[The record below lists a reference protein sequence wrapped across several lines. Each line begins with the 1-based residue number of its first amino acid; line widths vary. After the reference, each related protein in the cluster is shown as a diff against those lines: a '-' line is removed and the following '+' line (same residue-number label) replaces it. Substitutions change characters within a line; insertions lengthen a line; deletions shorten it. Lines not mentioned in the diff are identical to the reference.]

1 MPLKR
6 FLPAPQAN
14 KSRLLALA
22 AAACVLNG
30 EAMAAERETVS
41 LAEREIQRRASLLND
56 QAAKISE
63 AEVMLAKGQVAEAL
77 KAYEDAYLAVPDLAM
92 ARPLREAALDGFLH
106 AGLRRAGELIN
117 AADYAEAGKILDRLE
132 PLVSLEAKQKIRQL
146 RVKMEDPDRHPPA
159 LTPKHI
165 SNVEQVQKLLVRA
178 ASEHETG
185 MYDKALET
193 YEDVLRIDPTNTAA
207 RRGMETVERERAR
220 YLQSAA
226 DHQRSRMLNE
236 VSSLWENKPASRQVQ
251 AMAADASLANAS
263 LMSARDRKETL
274 TRKLRDI
281 KIQRID
287 FTGASLEE
295 VIEYLRVRSRDVDPE
310 GKGVDFVLSLG
321 ESAPSRQISLNLVD
335 VPVEEVLRYATEI
348 AGVAFR
354 VEEFA
359 VRIVPLTDTNETLI
373 SKTYRVPPDFISAA
387 PMDAAAPAAADPFA
401 AQGAAAA
408 APSGLLRRL
417 SAREFLESRGIVFP
431 EGGGASF
438 NPAANMLI
446 VRTTAKN
453 LEMVDALVDQSLNSS
468 PKMAV
473 IDVKV
478 VEITNTKLDEIGFD
492 WLLGGFIAS
501 KVELGGGTAG
511 NQQPVA
517 FAVNEFP
524 NDPRLDKT
532 NMGPLTAGLRSS
544 ADLTENRTIDDIL
557 FGSDSSTSTRSP
569 GVISLAGVLT
579 DPQFQVVIRGIDQRG
594 GVDLLSKPSVITKS
608 GQPASI
614 EIVREMIYPTE
625 FDPPQIPTNVGSNV
639 IFVGVGPPPPLT
651 IPPIPVTPTTPTA
664 FETRRVGMVLNV
676 EPVISDDAR
685 SVDLTLTP
693 EFTEFVGF
701 VNYGSPIFNVTSAS
715 VAPGLNLV
723 AKQELTANTILQPI
737 FSSKKVTTAVKVYD
751 GSTIVLGGVI
761 SDNTIMIDDKIPVLG
776 DVPVV
781 GRLFQGKVKQK
792 RSKNM
797 LMFVSVKVVDP
808 SGNRVN
814 RP

>member
-6 FLPAPQAN
+6 FLSAPQAN

-30 EAMAAERETVS
+30 EVVAAESETVT
-41 LAEREIQRRASLLND
+41 LADREIQRRASLLSN

-63 AEVMLAKGQVAEAL
+63 AEVMLAKGQADEAM
-77 KAYEDAYLAVPDLAM
+77 KAYEAAYLAVPDLPM
-92 ARPLREAALDGFLH
+92 ARPLREVALDGFFH

-117 AADYAEAGKILDRLE
+117 EADYAGAGKILDRLE
-132 PLVSLEAKQKIRQL
+132 PLVSLEAKQKIFQL
-146 RVKMEDPDRHPPA
+146 RTKMQDPDRYPPA

-165 SNVEQVQKLLVRA
+165 SNVEQVQKLLVKA

-185 MYDKALET
+185 QYDKALQT

-226 DHQRSRMLNE
+226 DHQRSHMLNE
-236 VSSLWENKPASRQVQ
+236 VASLWENKPVSKQVQ

-263 LMSARDRKETL
+263 LMSVRDRRETL
-274 TRKLRDI
+274 TRKLREV

-295 VIEYLRVRSRDVDPE
+295 VIEYLRVRSRDADTE
-310 GKGVDFVLSLG
+310 GKGIDFVLSLA
-321 ESAPSRQISLNLVD
+321 SAAPSRQISLNLVD

-348 AGVAFR
+348 AGVTFR

-387 PMDAAAPAAADPFA
+387 PMDAAAPAPADPFA
-401 AQGAAAA
+401 AQGAAA

-417 SAREFLESRGIVFP
+417 SAKEFLESRGIVFP

-453 LEMVDALVDQSLNSS
+453 LEMVDSLVDQSLNTS

-478 VEITNTKLDEIGFD
+478 VEINQTKLDELGFD
-492 WLLGGFIAS
+492 WLLGGFVAS
-501 KVELGGGTAG
+501 KVELGGGIAG
-511 NQQPVA
+511 NQQPVTY
-517 FAVNEFP
+517 AVNEFP
-524 NDPRLDKT
+524 ANPLLNKA

-544 ADLTENRTIDDIL
+544 ADLSENRTIDDVL
-557 FGSDSSTSTRSP
+557 FGSTTSESTRSP

-579 DPQFQVVIRGIDQRG
+579 DPQFQVVIRGMDQRG
-594 GVDLLSKPSVITKS
+594 GIDLVSKPSIITKS
-608 GQPASI
+608 GQPASV

-639 IFVGVGPPPPLT
+639 TFVGTGTPPPLT

-664 FETRRVGMVLNV
+664 FDTRRVGMVLNV

-685 SVDLTLTP
+685 SIDLTLTP

-701 VNYGSPIFNVTSAS
+701 VNYGSPIFNVSRGSA
-715 VAPGLNLV
+715 APGVDFV
-723 AKQELTANTILQPI
+723 AKQELTPNTILQPI
-737 FSSKKVTTAVKVYD
+737 FSTKKVTTSVKVYD
-751 GSTIVLGGVI
+751 GATIVIGGVI
-761 SDNTIMIDDKIPVLG
+761 SDNSIMIDDKVPVLG

-814 RP
+814 RQ

>member
-6 FLPAPQAN
+6 FLSVPRLN
-14 KSRLLALA
+14 KSRLLTLVV
-22 AAACVLNG
+22 AACVSNG
-30 EAMAAERETVS
+30 EVVAAESGTVS
-41 LAEREIQRRASLLND
+41 LAEREIQRRAGLLND

-63 AEVMLAKGQVAEAL
+63 AEVMLANGRAAEAL
-77 KAYEDAYLAVPDLAM
+77 KAYEEAYMAVPDLPLAK
-92 ARPLREAALDGFLH
+92 PLREAALDGFLH
-106 AGLRRAGELIN
+106 AGLTRSGELIN
-117 AADYAEAGKILDRLE
+117 GGDYAEAGKILDRLE
-132 PLVSLEAKQKIRQL
+132 PLVSGEGRQKVRRL
-146 RVKMEDPDRHPPA
+146 RAKMEDPDRHPPA

-185 MYDKALET
+185 QYDKALGT
-193 YEDVLRIDPTNTAA
+193 YEDVLRIDPTNSAA
-207 RRGMETVERERAR
+207 RRGLETVERERAR
-220 YLQSAA
+220 YFQSAA
-226 DHQRSRMLNE
+226 DHQRVRMLNE
-236 VSSLWENKPASRQVQ
+236 VSSLWENKPVSRAVQ
-251 AMAADASLANAS
+251 AMSADSSLANAS
-263 LMSARDRKETL
+263 LQSARDRKETL
-274 TRKLRDI
+274 ARKLRDI

-295 VIEYLRVRSRDVDPE
+295 VIEYLRVRSRDVDAD
-310 GKGVDFVLSLG
+310 GRGVDFVLSLG
-321 ESAPSRQISLNLVD
+321 GDSPARQISLNLVD
-335 VPVEEVLRYATEI
+335 VPVEEVLRYATEM
-348 AGVAFR
+348 AGVTYR

-359 VRIVPLTDTNETLI
+359 VRIVPLTDTTETLI
-373 SKTYRVPPDFISAA
+373 SKTYRVPPDFINAA
-387 PMDAAAPAAADPFA
+387 PMDPAAAPAPTDPFA
-401 AQGAAAA
+401 AQGAAA

-417 SAREFLESRGIVFP
+417 SAREFLESRGIAFP

-438 NPAANMLI
+438 SPAANMLI
-446 VRTTAKN
+446 VRTSAKN

-478 VEITNTKLDEIGFD
+478 MEINNTKLDELGFD

-517 FAVNEFP
+517 FAANEFP
-524 NDPRLDKT
+524 ANPLLNKS

-544 ADLTENRTIDDIL
+544 ADLTENRSIDDVL
-557 FGSDSSTSTRSP
+557 FGANTSEATRSP

-579 DPQFQVVIRGIDQRG
+579 DPQFQVVIRGMDQRG

-608 GQPASI
+608 GQQASI

-639 IFVGVGPPPPLT
+639 IFIGVGPPPPLT

-701 VNYGSPIFNVTSAS
+701 VNYGSPIFS
-715 VAPGLNLV
+715 VATASIAGLGNLV
-723 AKQELTANTILQPI
+723 ARNELTPNTILQPI
-737 FSSKKVTTAVKVYD
+737 FSTKKITTAVKVYD
-751 GSTIVLGGVI
+751 GATVVLGGVI
-761 SDNTIMIDDKIPVLG
+761 SDNTIMVDDKIPVLG

-808 SGNRVN
+808 SGKRVN
-814 RP
+814 RQ

>member
-6 FLPAPQAN
+6 FLSAPQAN

-22 AAACVLNG
+22 VAACVLNG
-30 EAMAAERETVS
+30 EVVAADGETVS

-63 AEVMLAKGQVAEAL
+63 AEIMLAKGQADEAM
-77 KAYEDAYLAVPDLAM
+77 KAYEAAYLAVPDLPM
-92 ARPLREAALDGFLH
+92 ARPLREAALDGFFH

-117 AADYAEAGKILDRLE
+117 GADYAGAGKILDRLE
-132 PLVSLEAKQKIRQL
+132 PLVSLEEKQKIRQL
-146 RVKMEDPDRHPPA
+146 RAKMEDPDRHPPA

-185 MYDKALET
+185 QYDKALQT
-193 YEDVLRIDPTNTAA
+193 YEDVLRIDPTNSAA

-226 DHQRSRMLNE
+226 DHQRSRLLSE
-236 VSSLWENKPASRQVQ
+236 VSSLWENKPVSRQVQ
-251 AMAADASLANAS
+251 AMAADASLANAP
-263 LMSARDRKETL
+263 LMSVRDRKETL
-274 TRKLRDI
+274 ARKLREI

-287 FTGASLEE
+287 FAGASLEE

-310 GKGVDFVLSLG
+310 GKGIDFVMSLG
-321 ESAPSRQISLNLVD
+321 GSAPSRQISLNLVD
-335 VPVEEVLRYATEI
+335 VPVEEVLRYAAEI
-348 AGVAFR
+348 AGVTFR

-387 PMDAAAPAAADPFA
+387 PMDAAAAPAPADPFA
-401 AQGAAAA
+401 AQGAAA

-453 LEMVDALVDQSLNSS
+453 LELVDALVDQSLNSS

-478 VEITNTKLDEIGFD
+478 VEINNTKLDELGFD

-524 NDPRLDKT
+524 ANPLLNKAS
-532 NMGPLTAGLRSS
+532 MGPLTAGLRSS
-544 ADLTENRTIDDIL
+544 ADLNENRTIDDVL
-557 FGSDSSTSTRSP
+557 FGSTTSESTRSP

-579 DPQFQVVIRGIDQRG
+579 DPQFQVVIRAMDQRG
-594 GVDLLSKPSVITKS
+594 GVDLVSKPSIITKS
-608 GQPASI
+608 GQPASV

-625 FDPPQIPTNVGSNV
+625 FDPPQIPTNVGANV

-701 VNYGSPIFNVTSAS
+701 VNYGSPIFNVTRSSIAAG
-715 VAPGLNLV
+715 VDLV
-723 AKQELTANTILQPI
+723 GKQELTPNTILQPI
-737 FSSKKVTTAVKVYD
+737 FSTKKVTTAVKVYD
-751 GSTIVLGGVI
+751 GATIVLGGVI

>member
-22 AAACVLNG
+22 AAACVFNG
-30 EAMAAERETVS
+30 EAVAAERETVS

-63 AEVMLAKGQVAEAL
+63 AEVMLAKGQAAEAL
-77 KAYEDAYLAVPDLAM
+77 KAYEEAYLAVPDLPM

-117 AADYAEAGKILDRLE
+117 GADHAAAGKILDRLE
-132 PLVSLEAKQKIRQL
+132 PLVSLGAKQKIRQL
-146 RVKMEDPDRHPPA
+146 RARMEDPDRHPPA

-185 MYDKALET
+185 QYDKALQT
-193 YEDVLRIDPTNTAA
+193 YEDVLRIDPTNSAA

-226 DHQRSRMLNE
+226 DHQRSRMLSE
-236 VSSLWENKPASRQVQ
+236 VSSLWENKPVSKQVQ

-274 TRKLRDI
+274 ARKLRDI

-295 VIEYLRVRSRDVDPE
+295 VIEYLRVRSRDVDAE
-310 GKGVDFVLSLG
+310 GKGIDFVMSLG

-348 AGVAFR
+348 AGVTFR

-387 PMDAAAPAAADPFA
+387 PVDAAAAPAPADPFA
-401 AQGAAAA
+401 AQGAA

-453 LEMVDALVDQSLNSS
+453 LELVDALVDQSLNSS

-478 VEITNTKLDEIGFD
+478 VEINNTKLDELGFD

-524 NDPRLDKT
+524 ANPLLNKT
-532 NMGPLTAGLRSS
+532 SMGPLTAGLRSS
-544 ADLTENRTIDDIL
+544 ADLTENRTVDDVL
-557 FGSDSSTSTRSP
+557 FGATTSESTRSP

-579 DPQFQVVIRGIDQRG
+579 DPQFQVVIRAMDQRG

-608 GQPASI
+608 GQPASV

-625 FDPPQIPTNVGSNV
+625 FDPPQIPTNVGATNV
-639 IFVGVGPPPPLT
+639 IFIGVPPPLT

-701 VNYGSPIFNVTSAS
+701 VNYGSPIFNVTSTS
-715 VAPGLNLV
+715 VAPGVNLV
-723 AKQELTANTILQPI
+723 GKQELTPNTILQPI
-737 FSSKKVTTAVKVYD
+737 FSTKKVTTAVKVYD

>member
-6 FLPAPQAN
+6 FLSVPRLN
-14 KSRLLALA
+14 KSRLLTLVV
-22 AAACVLNG
+22 AACVSNG
-30 EAMAAERETVS
+30 GVVAVESGTVS
-41 LAEREIQRRASLLND
+41 LAEREIQRRAGLLND

-63 AEVMLAKGQVAEAL
+63 AEVMLANGRAAEAL
-77 KAYEDAYLAVPDLAM
+77 KAYEEAYLAVPDLPLAK
-92 ARPLREAALDGFLH
+92 PLRDAALDGCLH
-106 AGLRRAGELIN
+106 AGLTRAGELIN
-117 AADYAEAGKILDRLE
+117 GGDYAEAGKILDRLE
-132 PLVSLEAKQKIRQL
+132 PVVSGEGRQKVRRL
-146 RVKMEDPDRHPPA
+146 RARMEDPDRHPPA

-165 SNVEQVQKLLVRA
+165 SNVEQVHKLLVRA

-185 MYDKALET
+185 QYDRALGT
-193 YEDVLRIDPTNTAA
+193 YEDVLRIDPTNSAA
-207 RRGMETVERERAR
+207 RRGLETVERERAR
-220 YLQSAA
+220 YFQSAA
-226 DHQRSRMLNE
+226 DHQRVRMLNE
-236 VSSLWENKPASRQVQ
+236 VSSLWENKPVSRGVQ
-251 AMAADASLANAS
+251 AMSADPSLANAA
-263 LMSARDRKETL
+263 LQSARDRKETL
-274 TRKLRDI
+274 ARKLRDI

-295 VIEYLRVRSRDVDPE
+295 VIEYLRVRSRDVDAD
-310 GKGVDFVLSLG
+310 GRGVDFVLSLG
-321 ESAPSRQISLNLVD
+321 GDSPARQISLNLVD
-335 VPVEEVLRYATEI
+335 VPVEEVLRYATEM
-348 AGVAFR
+348 AGVTYR

-359 VRIVPLTDTNETLI
+359 VRIVPLTDTTETLI
-373 SKTYRVPPDFISAA
+373 SKTYRVPPDFINAA
-387 PMDAAAPAAADPFA
+387 PMDPAAAPAPADPFA
-401 AQGAAAA
+401 AQGAAA

-417 SAREFLESRGIVFP
+417 SAREFLESRGIAFP

-438 NPAANMLI
+438 SPAANMLI
-446 VRTTAKN
+446 VRTSAKN

-473 IDVKV
+473 IEVKV
-478 VEITNTKLDEIGFD
+478 MEITNTKLDEIGFD

-501 KVELGGGTAG
+501 QVELGGGTGG
-511 NQQPVA
+511 NQQPLA

-524 NDPRLDKT
+524 DNPRLDKSI
-532 NMGPLTAGLRSS
+532 MGPLTAGLRSS
-544 ADLTENRTIDDIL
+544 ADLTEHRTIDDIL
-557 FGSDSSTSTRSP
+557 FGADPSTATRSP

-608 GQPASI
+608 GQQASI

-625 FDPPQIPTNVGSNV
+625 FDPPQIPTNVGSN
-639 IFVGVGPPPPLT
+639 ITFVGVGVPPPVT

-701 VNYGSPIFNVTSAS
+701 VNYGSPIYNVMRQNDGGIARVDQT
-715 VAPGLNLV
+715 
-723 AKQELTANTILQPI
+723 ELTPNTILQPI
-737 FSSKKVTTAVKVYD
+737 FSTKKITTAVKVYD
-751 GSTIVLGGVI
+751 GATVVLGGVI

-808 SGNRVN
+808 SGKRVN
-814 RP
+814 RQ